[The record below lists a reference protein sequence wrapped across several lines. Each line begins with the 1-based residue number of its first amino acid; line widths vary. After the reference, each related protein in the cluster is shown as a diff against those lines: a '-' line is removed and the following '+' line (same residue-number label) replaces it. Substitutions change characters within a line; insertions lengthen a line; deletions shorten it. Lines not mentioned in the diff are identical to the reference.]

1 MEIRSLLGDKKA
13 VILQLWFDAILS
25 TYPSDTAN
33 FLKGQNNTYAGS
45 IVGQTIYEG
54 IEGIFDTLVGEAPAD
69 RLNSFLDNII
79 RVRAI
84 QEFEPSE
91 AVNFIFQLK
100 QIIRNELIHDIREG
114 GFFEELMEIES
125 RLDEYANISFDIYM
139 KCREKL
145 YDLKANEMRNWTY
158 RVVKKSKMYR
168 EVKAEE

>member
-1 MEIRSLLGDKKA
+1 MKIRALLEEKKPS
-13 VILQLWFDAILS
+13 ILRQWFDSIIS

-33 FLKGQNNTYAGS
+33 FLKGQKNTYSGS

-54 IEGIFDTLVGEAPAD
+54 IEGIFDDLVSETAAD
-69 RLNSFLDNII
+69 KLNSCLDKII

-84 QEFEPSE
+84 QEFEPSR
-91 AVNFIFQLK
+91 AISFIFLLK
-100 QIIRNELIHDIREG
+100 QIIRSELIHDIREG

-125 RLDEYANISFDIYM
+125 RLDGYANMSFDIYM

-168 EVKAEE
+168 EIEAEE

>member
-1 MEIRSLLGDKKA
+1 MKIRSLLGEKKPA
-13 VILQLWFDAILS
+13 ILKQWFDSIIA

-33 FLKGQNNTYAGS
+33 FFKGQKNTYAGS

-54 IEGIFDTLVGEAPAD
+54 IEGIFDDLVSETPTD
-69 RLNSFLDNII
+69 KLNSCLDNIV

-84 QEFEPSE
+84 QEFEPS
-91 AVNFIFQLK
+91 AAINFIFLLK
-100 QIIRNELIHDIREG
+100 QIIRSELINDIREG

-125 RLDEYANISFDIYM
+125 RLDGYANISFDIYM

-145 YDLKANEMRNWTY
+145 YDLKATEMRNWTY
-158 RVVKKSKMYR
+158 RAVTKSKMYR